1 MVFLM
6 ANLIELIKQAA
17 VDAVN
22 ASNPAAFYF
31 GTVTSASP
39 LIINIEQKIELTEE
53 FLILSSAVKDHQVD
67 MTFNMSTETT
77 SMDANHTHEAEK
89 SGELTI
95 TSTLNPEQP
104 GTTIVNEVQDT
115 SSTSISTAEID
126 LTHSHDIQGRKTVTV
141 HNGLKKGEKVILI
154 RMQGGQKFVVLDR
167 M

>member
-1 MVFLM
+1 M

-17 VDAVN
+17 VEAVN

-39 LIINIEQKIELTEE
+39 LVINVEQKMDLTEE
-53 FLILSSAVKDHQVD
+53 FLILSSAVKDHDVE
-67 MTFNMSTETT
+67 MTFSMSTEST
-77 SMDANHTHEAEK
+77 SLNADHTHETET
-89 SGELTI
+89 SGGI
-95 TSTLNPEQP
+95 SVISKLNPEQP
-104 GTTIVNEVQDT
+104 GTTIENEVQDT
-115 SSTSISTAEID
+115 SSTSISNVNID
-126 LTHSHDIQGRKTVTV
+126 LTHSHAIVGRKKVTV